1 MFDNGVY
8 SWGRRG
14 GSSGVKRKMEWLSDM
29 LRINTLYTR
38 RNETFFG
45 KGNPDSGGALIKK
58 EGNWWG
64 GEVSRGEW
72 SDF

>member
-1 MFDNGVY
+1 
-8 SWGRRG
+8 
-14 GSSGVKRKMEWLSDM
+14 M